1 MCCAHSQANVVQ
13 GRRVPLGL
21 GGAAVCEG
29 GGASRLSALPHR
41 FGLTSPTAIHRHSH
55 YMDHSP
61 VSPSTRAE
69 VCPAARLRSLR
80 GHQKWFWPDRPLLA
94 LTFGATFSSS
104 GEKSHC
110 GGEALAVF
118 AELVVTG
125 GPGVMP
131 FATPP
136 LCPGSPFVLTL
147 ELKGR
152 FFLPLCAAERSWC
165 SQAEYRAIRFKK
177 NSDLCEDGDAFNAGL
192 L

>member
-1 MCCAHSQANVVQ
+1 M
-13 GRRVPLGL
+13 
-21 GGAAVCEG
+21 CEG

-152 FFLPLCAAERSWC
+152 FFCHFVQLRDHGVAKQSTGLFDLRKTVICVKMEMRSMRVYC
-165 SQAEYRAIRFKK
+165 KCFSAIKHI
-177 NSDLCEDGDAFNAGL
+177 LI
-192 L
+192 